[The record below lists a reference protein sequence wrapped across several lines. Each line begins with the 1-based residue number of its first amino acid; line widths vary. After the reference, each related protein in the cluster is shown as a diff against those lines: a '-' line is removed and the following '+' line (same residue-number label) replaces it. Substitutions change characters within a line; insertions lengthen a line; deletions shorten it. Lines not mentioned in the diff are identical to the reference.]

1 MKIEQTSL
9 EDEEKN
15 LEGEEKK
22 VFVQFLKKMVQW
34 RSKDRLSAKELMA
47 LTRCL
52 THAVLPSAPMIRGT
66 DLEVEQPE
74 LEN

>member
-34 RSKDRLSAKELMA
+34 RSKDRLSAKELMEDPW
-47 LTRCL
+47 LD
-52 THAVLPSAPMIRGT
+52 VS
-66 DLEVEQPE
+66 DL
-74 LEN
+74 